1 MSVFERYGFTEK
13 EISHFILGNA
23 LSEIQEKVVIAPCWL
38 PETVGILDK
47 EQISTEPVKVWNCKT
62 TNGRFTF
69 IVTGVGAGIC
79 SDVVL
84 SLKASTC
91 RDILF
96 IGSAGALSENIK
108 IGDVFLPKSILCGDG
123 LCRYLQENI
132 FKDVFGKEIFLNIG
146 FQNRIWSIAKDIC
159 VRQEIKCHI
168 GKSISVETIY
178 SQYKHID
185 TFLKMGC
192 ECLEMESAAVV
203 MSAHMIGRSCAAIF
217 CISDNSIS
225 RQSLINVP
233 EKLINYRKRVRRMVF
248 PELLDAYVN
257 I

>member
-23 LSEIQEKVVIAPCWL
+23 LSDIQEKVVLAPCWL
-38 PETVGILDK
+38 PETVGVSDK
-47 EQISTEPVKVWNCKT
+47 EQISTEPVKVWNCKVR
-62 TNGRFTF
+62 NRRFTF

-84 SLKASTC
+84 SLKATTC

-96 IGSAGALSENIK
+96 IGSAGALSENMK
-108 IGDVFLPKSILCGDG
+108 IGDIFLPKSILCGDG

-132 FKDVFGKEIFLNIG
+132 VEDVFGKEIFLNMS
-146 FQNRIWSIAKDIC
+146 FQNRICAIAEDIC
-159 VRQEIKCHI
+159 VRQGIACHV

-203 MSAHMIGRSCAAIF
+203 MSAQMIGRSCAAVF

-225 RQSLINVP
+225 GQSLINVP
-233 EKLINYRKRVRRMVF
+233 EELIKYRKRVRRKIIQ
-248 PELLDAYVN
+248 ELLNAYVN
-257 I
+257 M